1 MINCVVI
8 DDDTMMRQI
17 LKEFISKH
25 PDLKFFQEFS
35 SAIEAFNFI
44 KQNKVDLVFLDL
56 EMPEMSGMDF
66 LETYN
71 TQLPEIIITTSHE
84 DFAIKAF
91 QFNVSG
97 YLIKPITFNSFNKA
111 ILKFNTKPKQS
122 AKSQINEELVFVK
135 KGSTIKKINTKD
147 IFLIE
152 CIGDYVNLFTET
164 EKFTLHTTMKQMESK
179 FSNDQF
185 LRVHRSYIVRL
196 DKIEEIED
204 DCISFG
210 KKNIPI
216 GKTYKQEVLSKLNFL

>member
-1 MINCVVI
+1 MLNCLVI

-25 PDLKFFQEFS
+25 PDLKLVQEFS
-35 SAIEAFNFI
+35 SAFEAFNFI
-44 KQNKVDLVFLDL
+44 KQNNVDLIFLDL
-56 EMPEMSGMDF
+56 EMPEMSGMEF

-71 TQLPEIIITTSHE
+71 SHLPDIIITTSHE
-84 DFAIKAF
+84 DFAINAF

-111 ILKFNTKPKQS
+111 IVKISTRPKLS
-122 AKSQINEELVFVK
+122 NRSQIKDDLVFVK

-152 CIGDYVNLFTET
+152 CIGDYVNLYTEN
-164 EKFTLHTTMKQMESK
+164 EKFTLHMTMKQMKSK
-179 FSNDQF
+179 FSDDHF
-185 LRVHRSYIVRL
+185 LRVHRSYIVRI

-204 DCISFG
+204 DSISMG
-210 KKNIPI
+210 KKIIPI

>member
-25 PDLKFFQEFS
+25 PDLKFVQEFS
-35 SAIEAFNFI
+35 SAIEPFNFI
-44 KQNKVDLVFLDL
+44 KQNKVDLIFLDL

-196 DKIEEIED
+196 E
-204 DCISFG
+204 
-210 KKNIPI
+210 
-216 GKTYKQEVLSKLNFL
+216 

>member
-25 PDLKFFQEFS
+25 PDLKFVQEFS

-44 KQNKVDLVFLDL
+44 KQNKVDLIFLDL